1 VGTPDYVVVIPTV
14 GRPSLQACLGAL
26 AGAAAAGP
34 PPQQVVLADDR
45 RDTPDPLPVAVPP
58 GLRDRTIVVTLE
70 GRGPAAARN
79 AGWRA
84 AAPAEWV
91 VFLDDDVRVGPGWA
105 EQLAADLA
113 GAAQDVAG
121 VQGVIEVPPPRGRR
135 PTDAE
140 RATLGLA
147 GAAWITAD
155 MAYRRGVLADT
166 GGFDER
172 FTRAFRE
179 DSDLALRAEAAGWQ
193 LRRGRRVTVHPLRP
207 GGRGEWRVSLAAQAG
222 NADDAAMRRQH
233 GARWQARAGTGTGR
247 RPAHLAATGLGLA
260 SLTLLAA
267 SLSRAGAGT
276 AQRQASADRAQGR
289 ASAGTAQGE
298 DSAAT
303 ELRRAAAGTALR
315 RAGGAAAAGWL
326 AVTGEFAAA
335 RIGPGPR
342 TWREVAAM
350 TATSAA
356 IPPLAVWH
364 WLAGW
369 WRHRRDGPWPG
380 PPAAVL
386 FDRDG
391 TLVHDV
397 PYNGDPGLARP
408 VDGAADAVAA
418 LRRAGMRVGVVT
430 NQSGIARGLITPA
443 QAEAVNRR
451 VGELIGPFD
460 VWRVCPHGET
470 DGCRCRKPAPGMI
483 TEAAALLG
491 LDPADCAVIGDTA
504 ADVAA
509 ARAAGARGVLV
520 PAAATLASDRAG
532 VPCAATLTEAVTALL
547 DGTVLPSWPSRAR

>member
-1 VGTPDYVVVIPTV
+1 VESPDYVVVIPTV
-14 GRPSLQACLGAL
+14 GRPSLQVCLDAL

-34 PPQQVVLADDR
+34 PPRQVVLADDR
-45 RDTPDPLPVAVPP
+45 RDTPDPLPVAVPA

-91 VFLDDDVRVGPGWA
+91 VFLDDDVRVGPCWA
-105 EQLAADLA
+105 EQLAGDLA
-113 GAAQDVAG
+113 GVADDVAG
-121 VQGVIEVPPPRGRR
+121 VQGAIEVPPPAGRR

-155 MAYRRGVLADT
+155 MAYRRDVLADT

-179 DSDLALRAEAAGWQ
+179 DSDLALRAEAAGWR

-207 GGRGEWRVSLAAQAG
+207 GGPGDWRASLAAQAG

-233 GARWQARAGTGTGR
+233 GAGWQARAGTGTGR
-247 RPAHLAATGLGLA
+247 RPAHVAATALGLA

-267 SLSRAGAGT
+267 G
-276 AQRQASADRAQGR
+276 
-289 ASAGTAQGE
+289 
-298 DSAAT
+298 
-303 ELRRAAAGTALR
+303 LRRAS
-315 RAGGAAAAGWL
+315 GAAAAGWL

-335 RIGPGPR
+335 RIRPGPR

-350 TATSAA
+350 TATSTA

-369 WRHRRDGPWPG
+369 WRHRGDGPWPG
-380 PPAAVL
+380 APAAVL

-397 PYNGDPGLARP
+397 PYNGDPRLVRP
-408 VDGAADAVAA
+408 VDGAAAAVAA
-418 LRRAGMRVGVVT
+418 LRHAGIRVGVVT
-430 NQSGIARGLITPA
+430 NQSGIARGLITRA

-451 VGELIGPFD
+451 VGELTGPFD
-460 VWRVCPHGET
+460 VWQVCPHGAT

-483 TEAAALLG
+483 TEAASLLG
-491 LDPADCAVIGDTA
+491 VDPADCAVIGDTA

-547 DGTVLPSWPSRAR
+547 EGTVLPSWACNLTAATAEV